1 MEINFT
7 TSANISFEDEI
18 EFILR
23 KWNLDE
29 VEKFMNLVDDF
40 INNLSKNPYLGK
52 KSNKRAI
59 RVFVISKQTTVIYK
73 VFDDINRIDVLYFWN
88 NKRNPKDLKKYII

>member
-7 TSANISFEDEI
+7 TSANIFFEDEI
-18 EFILR
+18 EFIFR

-29 VEKFMNLVDDF
+29 VEKFINLVDDF
-40 INNLSKNPYLGK
+40 LVNLSKNPYLGK
-52 KSNKRAI
+52 KSAKRAI

-73 VFDDINRIDVLYFWN
+73 VYKDRNRVDVLYFWN
-88 NKRNPKDLKKYII
+88 NKKNPKDLKKYII

>member
-7 TSANISFEDEI
+7 ISANISFEDEI
-18 EFILR
+18 DFILR
-23 KWNLDE
+23 KWNLEE
-29 VEKFMNLVDDF
+29 VEKFMDLVDDF
-40 INNLSKNPYLGK
+40 INNLSKNPYLEK

-59 RVFVISKQTTVIYK
+59 RVFVISKQTTIIYK
-73 VFDDINRIDVLYFWN
+73 VYDDVKRIDVLYFWN

>member
-18 EFILR
+18 DFIFR

-29 VEKFMNLVDDF
+29 VEKFINLVDDF
-40 INNLSKNPYLGK
+40 IINLSKNPYLGK

-59 RVFVISKQTTVIYK
+59 RVFVISKQTTIIYK
-73 VFDDINRIDVLYFWN
+73 VYEDLNKIDIIYFWN
-88 NKRNPKDLKKYII
+88 NKRNPKEMKKLTK

>member
-18 EFILR
+18 DFIFR

-29 VEKFMNLVDDF
+29 VEKFINLVDDF
-40 INNLSKNPYLGK
+40 IINLSKNQYLGK
-52 KSNKRAI
+52 KSNKRDN
-59 RVFVISKQTTVIYK
+59 RVFVISKQTTIIYK
-73 VFDDINRIDVLYFWN
+73 VYEDLNKIDIIYFWN
-88 NKRNPKDLKKYII
+88 NKRNPKEMKKLTK

>member
-40 INNLSKNPYLGK
+40 INNLSKNPY
-52 KSNKRAI
+52 
-59 RVFVISKQTTVIYK
+59 
-73 VFDDINRIDVLYFWN
+73 
-88 NKRNPKDLKKYII
+88 